1 MKLSS
6 DIYYQKGEGESMN
19 SGSIG
24 IIWWGIWPNNSTIGD
39 LLTLKEV
46 IKLLEKEGL
55 KFTLFSAIEIE
66 GIKSEPIQS
75 MRVENLNSMLFVCGP
90 ITLDS
95 QRMRD
100 LVEVIKSNNIPF
112 IGISVSI
119 LSPLANPFDRVIA
132 REGLSNSF
140 FDLSPLQDA
149 DGIFLMHL
157 KRKLQI
163 RKIKVGVVLRGHQG
177 EYGEEKCN
185 CEEARDLIYSA
196 LSYLERNSIG
206 IEICEIDHVLRGN
219 PLSVFA
225 YDKIYQSCDFIL
237 TTRFHGAIM
246 SVRNL
251 VPFIVV
257 DQIEG
262 GAKVTSLLQELCPE
276 KVLTVDYSAKDLSKE
291 IFRQLNTSLRSKS
304 TLLRKARRLASTTRR
319 EVTRVLSDLPEV
331 DHDHYR

>member
-1 MKLSS
+1 MTTK
-6 DIYYQKGEGESMN
+6 
-19 SGSIG
+19 SIG

-46 IKLLEKEGL
+46 VKQLEKEGL
-55 KFTLFSAIEIE
+55 VFTLFSAFEIE

-75 MRVENLNSMLFVCGP
+75 MQLDKLNSVLFVCGP
-90 ITLDS
+90 ITLES

-100 LVEVIKSNNIPF
+100 LVEAIKNQDIPF

-119 LSPLANPFDRVIA
+119 LSPLANPFNQVIA

-163 RKIKVGVVLRGHQG
+163 RKIKVGVVLRGHQS
-177 EYGEEKCN
+177 EYGEENCN
-185 CEEARDLIYSA
+185 CEKARDLVYGS
-196 LSYLERNSIG
+196 LSHLERNSLG

-225 YDKIYQSCDFIL
+225 YDKIYQSCDFVL

-257 DQIEG
+257 YQIEG

-276 KVLTVDYSAKDLSKE
+276 KVLKVDYSAKDLSKE
-291 IFRQLNTSLRSKS
+291 IFSQLDTSLRLKL

>member
-1 MKLSS
+1 MVKAREELMTT
-6 DIYYQKGEGESMN
+6 K
-19 SGSIG
+19 SIG

-46 IKLLEKEGL
+46 VKQLEKEGL
-55 KFTLFSAIEIE
+55 VFTLFSAFEIE

-75 MRVENLNSMLFVCGP
+75 MQLDKLNSVLFVCGP
-90 ITLDS
+90 ITLES

-100 LVEVIKSNNIPF
+100 LVEAIKNQDIPF

-119 LSPLANPFDRVIA
+119 LSPLANPFNQVIA

-163 RKIKVGVVLRGHQG
+163 RKIKVGVVLRGHQS
-177 EYGEEKCN
+177 EYGEENCN
-185 CEEARDLIYSA
+185 CEKARDLVYGS
-196 LSYLERNSIG
+196 LSHLERNSLG

-225 YDKIYQSCDFIL
+225 YDKIYQSCDFVL

-276 KVLTVDYSAKDLSKE
+276 KVLKVDYSAKDLSKE
-291 IFRQLNTSLRSKS
+291 IFSQLDTSLRLKL

>member
-1 MKLSS
+1 MTTK
-6 DIYYQKGEGESMN
+6 
-19 SGSIG
+19 SIG

-46 IKLLEKEGL
+46 VKQLEKEGL
-55 KFTLFSAIEIE
+55 VFTLFSAFEIE

-75 MRVENLNSMLFVCGP
+75 MQLDKLNSVLFVCGP
-90 ITLDS
+90 ITLES

-100 LVEVIKSNNIPF
+100 LVEAIKNQDIPF

-119 LSPLANPFDRVIA
+119 LSPLANPFDQVIA

-163 RKIKVGVVLRGHQG
+163 RKIKVGVVLRGHQS
-177 EYGEEKCN
+177 EYGEENCN
-185 CEEARDLIYSA
+185 CEKARDLVYGS
-196 LSYLERNSIG
+196 LSHLERNSLG

-225 YDKIYQSCDFIL
+225 YDKIYQSCDFVL

-276 KVLTVDYSAKDLSKE
+276 KVLKVDYSAKDLSKE
-291 IFRQLNTSLRSKS
+291 IFSQLDTSLRLKL

>member
-1 MKLSS
+1 MTTK
-6 DIYYQKGEGESMN
+6 
-19 SGSIG
+19 SIG

-46 IKLLEKEGL
+46 VKQLEKEGL
-55 KFTLFSAIEIE
+55 VFTLFSAFEIE

-75 MRVENLNSMLFVCGP
+75 MQLDKLNSVLFVCGP
-90 ITLDS
+90 ITLES

-100 LVEVIKSNNIPF
+100 LVEAIKNQDIPF

-119 LSPLANPFDRVIA
+119 LSPLANPFNQVIA

-163 RKIKVGVVLRGHQG
+163 RKIKVGVVLRGHQS
-177 EYGEEKCN
+177 EYGEENCN
-185 CEEARDLIYSA
+185 CEKARDLVYGS
-196 LSYLERNSIG
+196 LSHLERNSLG

-225 YDKIYQSCDFIL
+225 YDKIYQSCDFVL

-276 KVLTVDYSAKDLSKE
+276 KVLKVDYSAKDLSKE
-291 IFRQLNTSLRSKS
+291 IFSQLDTSLRLKL

>member
-1 MKLSS
+1 MTTK
-6 DIYYQKGEGESMN
+6 
-19 SGSIG
+19 SIG

-46 IKLLEKEGL
+46 VKQLEKEGL
-55 KFTLFSAIEIE
+55 VFPLFSAFEIE

-75 MRVENLNSMLFVCGP
+75 MQLDKLNSVLFVCGP
-90 ITLDS
+90 ITLES

-100 LVEVIKSNNIPF
+100 LVEAIKNQDIPF

-119 LSPLANPFDRVIA
+119 LSPLANPFNQVIA

-157 KRKLQI
+157 TRKLQI
-163 RKIKVGVVLRGHQG
+163 RKIKVGVVLRGHQS
-177 EYGEEKCN
+177 EYGEENCN
-185 CEEARDLIYSA
+185 CEKARDLVYGS
-196 LSYLERNSIG
+196 LSHLERNSLG

-225 YDKIYQSCDFIL
+225 YDKIYQSCDFVL

-276 KVLTVDYSAKDLSKE
+276 KVLKVDYSAKDLSKE
-291 IFRQLNTSLRSKS
+291 IFSQLDTSLRLKL

>member
-1 MKLSS
+1 MTSR
-6 DIYYQKGEGESMN
+6 
-19 SGSIG
+19 SIG

-46 IKLLEKEGL
+46 VKQLEKEDL

-75 MRVENLNSMLFVCGP
+75 MQLDKLNSVLFVCGP
-90 ITLDS
+90 ITLES

-100 LVEVIKSNNIPF
+100 LVEAIKNQDIPF

-119 LSPLANPFDRVIA
+119 LSSLANPFNQVIA

-163 RKIKVGVVLRGHQG
+163 RKIKVGVVLRGHQS

-185 CEEARDLIYSA
+185 CEKARDLIYGS
-196 LSYLERNSIG
+196 LSHLERNSIG

-225 YDKIYQSCDFIL
+225 YDKIYQSCDFVL

-276 KVLTVDYSAKDLSKE
+276 KVLKVDYSAKDLSND
-291 IFRQLNTSLRSKS
+291 IRSQLDTSLRLKLA
-304 TLLRKARRLASTTRR
+304 LLLKARRLARATRR
-319 EVTRVLSDLPEV
+319 EVTRVLSDLPK
-331 DHDHYR
+331 DD